1 MRSRF
6 WAIAGTAMILLPA
19 ASACGTDDPSSA
31 ADKEAVSGAATAAAV
46 VQKIGRD
53 DAAAGRLPDDVKKS
67 GTITTG
73 ISTVGAP
80 FTFLASDNKTQI
92 GLEVDLRDAVA
103 RVLGVKAVTTTTK
116 WDSLLVGVQ
125 TGKFR
130 VAQGNFGVTTDR
142 LKTYDFVTY
151 YNDGFGFLANP
162 TTNQPTIAKL
172 TDLCGKKVGTST
184 GTSFIGVLQ
193 SHEGDCKKLGK
204 EPWKIS
210 TYPDQ
215 ASFTLALDQKRIDLF
230 LRSAIRAQY
239 DAKQQPAK
247 LAFKGTLNAE
257 HVGFV
262 LKKGDPLGPALQAAV
277 QKLID
282 DGSYAGILKAWG
294 LESGAVQTSQL
305 NPPGL
310 D

>member
-1 MRSRF
+1 MRLRF
-6 WAIAGTAMILLPA
+6 GALAAAALLLPPA
-19 ASACGTDDPSSA
+19 LAACGTDDPSSA
-31 ADKEAVSGAATAAAV
+31 TDKEAVAGSTTAAAV
-46 VQKIGRD
+46 VAKVAKD
-53 DAAAGRLPDDVKKS
+53 DALNAQLPADVRS
-67 GTITTG
+67 AGTITTG

-80 FTFLASDNKTQI
+80 FTFLAPDNKTQI
-92 GLEVDLRDAVA
+92 GIEIDLRDAVA
-103 RVLGVKAVTTTTK
+103 KVLGVRAAPTTTK

-130 VAQGNFGVTTDR
+130 VAQGNFGVTKDR

-162 TTNQPTIAKL
+162 ATNQPAVTQL
-172 TDLCGKKVGTST
+172 TDLCGRKVGTFT

-193 SHEGDCKKLGK
+193 SHEGDCAKLGRQ
-204 EPWKIS
+204 PWKIS

-215 ASFTLALDQKRIDLF
+215 ASFTLALDQKRIDLY

-247 LAFKGTLNAE
+247 LAFKGTLNSE

-262 LKKGDPLGPALQAAV
+262 LKKGDALGPVLQKAV

-282 DGSYAGILKAWG
+282 DGTYARILQAWG
-294 LESGAVQTSQL
+294 LQTGAVSTSQL